1 MDKYLEF
8 LIKNYSDIR
17 AFQEVVDIASKK
29 LPEWVDNQV
38 ADAVL
43 ELRHTFFRQQK
54 LEVETFQGAPW
65 WYDSRV
71 YSKGEGTDEKHKGW
85 FFMIDGGGWK
95 TLFQRDSEDP
105 PFLYLSVATD
115 GIGRRVDKNRY
126 VDRWA
131 SLLRPR
137 ANKLRRDGIDVV
149 DVEEVDYNEPYL
161 AWYFFYREVSMDIL
175 SKPGELH
182 RRIQN
187 AVKKFTMAVLPILRR
202 GKQAV

>member
-1 MDKYLEF
+1 M
-8 LIKNYSDIR
+8 
-17 AFQEVVDIASKK
+17 
-29 LPEWVDNQV
+29 
-38 ADAVL
+38 
-43 ELRHTFFRQQK
+43 
-54 LEVETFQGAPW
+54 
-65 WYDSRV
+65 
-71 YSKGEGTDEKHKGW
+71 
-85 FFMIDGGGWK
+85 
-95 TLFQRDSEDP
+95 FQRDSEDP